1 MFQLEIFEYEKA
13 QEVRTVDIDGNIWFV
28 TKDVC
33 DVLGISNYR
42 NTLTKLDDDEKG
54 VQTMDTLGG
63 KQQLSVVN
71 ESGLY
76 AIIIRSNKPTARKF
90 RKWITSEVL
99 PQIRKTGAYSIPGR
113 TIPVFV
119 KRFNDNWD
127 RVDHGYFSVIS
138 ELVIRFYGRLEQ
150 VGYILPD
157 RSVKGIELRPD
168 VSVGRMFAKWLRD
181 NHSEKAEKFKMYL
194 HKLPDNV
201 NVEARQYENN
211 VWPEFVDFVENIWIR
226 KQAPKYLKERD
237 PKALEYLPKLI
248 PDLKSKKGK
257 TTLLE
262 RGNIQKNS

>member
-33 DVLGISNYR
+33 GVLGISNYR
-42 NTLTKLDDDEKG
+42 NTLAKLDDDEKG

-63 KQQLSVVN
+63 KQQFSIVN

-90 RKWITSEVL
+90 RKWVTSEVL
-99 PQIRKTGAYSIPGR
+99 PQIRKTGAYAIPGR
-113 TIPVFV
+113 AIPVFV

-127 RVDHGYFSVIS
+127 SVDYGYFSVIN
-138 ELVIRFYGRLEQ
+138 ELFIRFYGRLEQ
-150 VGYILPD
+150 IGYILPD
-157 RSVKGIELRPD
+157 RSIKGHEIRPD
-168 VSVGRMFAKWLRD
+168 VSVGRMFSGWLKT
-181 NHSEKAEKFKMYL
+181 NYPEKASEFKMYT
-194 HKLPDNV
+194 HKLPDDI
-201 NVEARQYENN
+201 NVEARQYKNN
-211 VWPEFVDFVENIWIR
+211 VWPEFVDFVENVWMR

-262 RGNIQKNS
+262 RGNAQKT